1 MDKSIPIEERV
12 KSAVTSGSPLEL
24 EEALR
29 EISTTR
35 TRKGKQPLY
44 AQVNAAITRAA
55 FERGDP
61 GILNLITEPTDEEV
75 IEASRRAIARY
86 IDTADEAWF
95 SAVFAL
101 AAKLNRKGQQ
111 SALLA
116 RISRDLVLLAVDTGK
131 KQYIETAQ
139 KTLEAISIRKY
150 RSEILSETIP
160 LLIHYGEEHRN
171 IEILHGVLAMLP
183 EIKTLSERSRLR
195 AGLARA
201 IAGVGM
207 VSEDPDLL
215 IQGLSVAAGIDQK
228 VQRISTIS
236 GIVNAAWRSPL
247 KAEIADIKNILDS
260 LRETRQERLAEIVAR
275 LTGELLDHHQDRE
288 DAYRH
293 LVELAAKN
301 PWTARIIA
309 HELLAKAERSGDG
322 WFFEKVFEFVTRNEN
337 STLPPIEGI
346 VSAGITIAT
355 RSGNPAVLHNI
366 LPLVDDCS
374 DKATAATLYHQISET
389 LYRVGDFRQA
399 VLVLKKAG
407 NPHYTP
413 ALFRTSIKLI
423 IESIRHNEI
432 GFIRE
437 NLLAG
442 EVTGIADPLIQQ
454 AVTGFCRE
462 YSLDEV
468 AGHIPAIKEL
478 AAVHQSQ
485 DRLLLE
491 CGSILLERGF
501 IQERGPAALLDI
513 LNQIVDPGLRD
524 EAFSKIAVEMAR
536 IGAARNDR
544 RLLQDSTA
552 LACEVVEQKRRAG
565 ALADIVNHVAALAIR
580 EDDPYLLQGMRILST
595 SLLAPDQCMAT
606 MESIVQGLVT
616 YGVKHRS
623 LQALDEAARI
633 LVQNPDPHLQHL
645 LETLIEGYIRVG
657 CTRIVD
663 CHSSVIPGSFE
674 GTLEPFETALTL
686 LKTGAPPSEIQIRI
700 TDCIDIMLKQMQD
713 SRDTVLVI
721 PMALFS
727 LEIENEHERTAMIQ
741 RILTP
746 FTEQTQEFDS
756 ADPYEATAYL
766 LEGIDG
772 ATASPPVLDLM
783 HRLFK
788 HTADLYS
795 RYSGIYRVAS
805 AYLVLGEAERAESI
819 IRRLHETIDE
829 IPDPAVRLIMLS
841 DLAGLMAVI
850 DHRAARDHLAEAE
863 RMLGSAGEEREDLVR
878 KHLVYAFREICAA
891 TDGKKDLD
899 WAIEQA
905 RRIEDPIDRVD
916 ALSAVYDMADEPAV
930 GKEVVSMICQAVA
943 GIPSVYARLPM
954 LFYAARFVG
963 RSGDEDAIE
972 LILESMERTAGSIRI
987 PFITA
992 MTQLRMAGM
1001 LYYLYRTTESISAM
1015 ERATAIASAIEDE
1028 RVRYILM
1035 VQIDNLAPWSWD
1047 GTVYGSVLDLRERLR
1062 RGDCTRKDMA
1072 ALDRAIGA
1080 APDRMKRAIYYT
1092 EAYVFARDAGQH
1104 EIAERMLRCALD
1116 EAGKIRPLSRR
1127 AIALGDMACRLHAA
1141 RYEDRAGNLLDL
1153 AVNEVLNI
1161 RDRAT
1166 RESIYDELDMS
1177 IGIIQEYWL

>member
-1 MDKSIPIEERV
+1 
-12 KSAVTSGSPLEL
+12 
-24 EEALR
+24 
-29 EISTTR
+29 
-35 TRKGKQPLY
+35 
-44 AQVNAAITRAA
+44 
-55 FERGDP
+55 
-61 GILNLITEPTDEEV
+61 
-75 IEASRRAIARY
+75 
-86 IDTADEAWF
+86 
-95 SAVFAL
+95 
-101 AAKLNRKGQQ
+101 
-111 SALLA
+111 
-116 RISRDLVLLAVDTGK
+116 
-131 KQYIETAQ
+131 
-139 KTLEAISIRKY
+139 
-150 RSEILSETIP
+150 
-160 LLIHYGEEHRN
+160 
-171 IEILHGVLAMLP
+171 
-183 EIKTLSERSRLR
+183 
-195 AGLARA
+195 
-201 IAGVGM
+201 
-207 VSEDPDLL
+207 
-215 IQGLSVAAGIDQK
+215 
-228 VQRISTIS
+228 
-236 GIVNAAWRSPL
+236 
-247 KAEIADIKNILDS
+247 
-260 LRETRQERLAEIVAR
+260 
-275 LTGELLDHHQDRE
+275 
-288 DAYRH
+288 
-293 LVELAAKN
+293 
-301 PWTARIIA
+301 
-309 HELLAKAERSGDG
+309 
-322 WFFEKVFEFVTRNEN
+322 
-337 STLPPIEGI
+337 
-346 VSAGITIAT
+346 
-355 RSGNPAVLHNI
+355 
-366 LPLVDDCS
+366 
-374 DKATAATLYHQISET
+374 
-389 LYRVGDFRQA
+389 
-399 VLVLKKAG
+399 
-407 NPHYTP
+407 
-413 ALFRTSIKLI
+413 
-423 IESIRHNEI
+423 
-432 GFIRE
+432 
-437 NLLAG
+437 
-442 EVTGIADPLIQQ
+442 
-454 AVTGFCRE
+454 
-462 YSLDEV
+462 
-468 AGHIPAIKEL
+468 
-478 AAVHQSQ
+478 
-485 DRLLLE
+485 
-491 CGSILLERGF
+491 
-501 IQERGPAALLDI
+501 
-513 LNQIVDPGLRD
+513 
-524 EAFSKIAVEMAR
+524 
-536 IGAARNDR
+536 
-544 RLLQDSTA
+544 
-552 LACEVVEQKRRAG
+552 
-565 ALADIVNHVAALAIR
+565 
-580 EDDPYLLQGMRILST
+580 
-595 SLLAPDQCMAT
+595 MAT
-606 MESIVQGLVT
+606 IESIVQGLVT

-623 LQALDEAARI
+623 LQALDEAVRI

-674 GTLEPFETALTL
+674 GILEPFETALTL

-841 DLAGLMAVI
+841 GLAGLMAAL

-930 GKEVVSMICQAVA
+930 RKEVVSMICQAVA

-1001 LYYLYRTTESISAM
+1001 LYYLYRTTGSISAM

-1035 VQIDNLAPWSWD
+1035 VQNDNLAPRSWEAA
-1047 GTVYGSVLDLRERLR
+1047 GYGRILDFRERLR
-1062 RGDCTRKDMA
+1062 RGDCTRKDMG

-1141 RYEDRAGNLLDL
+1141 RYEDRVGNLLDL